1 MLILSLVI
9 ASFGVMLTEEESNPE
24 AKFDF
29 MHCTHDIII
38 KIGKTWMHYMVIL
51 STLCKKQRLNFY
63 VEILLHFGVFCIA
76 TFLS

>member
-29 MHCTHDIII
+29 MHCTHDIIM
-38 KIGKTWMHYMVIL
+38 KIGKTWMHYMVML
-51 STLCKKQRLNFY
+51 SMHCKKLKLNIY
-63 VEILLHFGVFCIA
+63 AEILLHFGVFCIA